1 MSSRISPFIRRRLLA
16 ACLLA
21 TPLAGWSAS
30 AAQAETVLTVLQAEP
45 PRSMDPGDHTASV
58 TATILEPMYEGLVV
72 RDRDMKIAPLLA
84 TSWTTTEGGKVWTF
98 KLRTG
103 VSFHDGAPFNAEA
116 VVHNF
121 QRFLDPKRGLAAA
134 GRVAAVLASVKA
146 VDDTTVEFTLKNP
159 YAGFLTLLATG
170 VSKIV
175 SPKADEGRNLGLVP
189 VGTGAFKF
197 VQWKSGEYVLE
208 ARNDAYWGEKAK
220 LDQIKF
226 SWSGETSVLN
236 MSAQSGNADVV
247 YPLPPVFAPAI
258 KNNANVKLSDT
269 VGSFVF
275 WVSLNTKLPP
285 LDNVKVRQALNFAT
299 DRQGLVNALLRGYG
313 QAANSPLAPTNPN
326 YDATLAT
333 YTFDIARAKQLLA
346 EAGLPDGFTMS
357 VAVQERDA
365 AIAQALQ
372 GMWSKAGVTL
382 EIRKQEGGVWTKAA
396 FANPEAKKA
405 DNLGSSIASWSSG
418 TFNADLQL
426 RPLYATA
433 SWAPGGA
440 NLGFFSDPALD
451 DLINQGASEL
461 DDAKAKMIYAQ
472 AQKLIN
478 EQAPHVLLYYSRD
491 LLATS
496 AKVSNVWMQPGGV
509 ITVQFASKAN

>member
-1 MSSRISPFIRRRLLA
+1 MSPVRLASLRSRLLA
-16 ACLLA
+16 TVLAGALLA
-21 TPLAGWSAS
+21 VFAVPAR
-30 AAQAETVLTVLQAEP
+30 AEATLTVLQAEG

-58 TATILEPMYEGLVV
+58 TGTMLEPMFEGLVQ
-72 RDRDMKIAPLLA
+72 RDREMKIAPQLA
-84 TSWTTTEGGKVWTF
+84 TSWTTTEGGRVWTF
-98 KLRTG
+98 KLRPG
-103 VSFHDGAPFNAEA
+103 VTFHDGTPLNAEA
-116 VVHNF
+116 VVHSF
-121 QRFLDPKRGLAAA
+121 TRFLDPKRGLAAA
-134 GRVAAVLASVKA
+134 GRINAVLASARA
-146 VDDTTVEFTLKNP
+146 VDDMTVEFTLKSP

-175 SPKADEGRNLGLVP
+175 SEKADEAHTLGLTP
-189 VGTGAFKF
+189 VGTGAFRF
-197 VQWKSGEYVLE
+197 VAWKSGEYVLE
-208 ARNDAYWGEKAK
+208 ARNDSYWGDKAK

-226 SWSGETSVLN
+226 IWSGETSVLN
-236 MSAQSGNADVV
+236 MSVQSGAADVV
-247 YPLPPVFAPAI
+247 YPLPPVFAPVI
-258 KNNANVKLSDT
+258 KANPHLKLFDT

-326 YDATLAT
+326 YDASLAV

-346 EAGLPDGFTMS
+346 EAGLPSGFTMS
-357 VAVQERDA
+357 VAVQQRDA

-382 EIRKQEGGVWTKAA
+382 DIRSQEGGVWTKAA

-405 DNLGSSIASWSSG
+405 DNLASTIASWSSG

-426 RPLYATA
+426 RPLYDTA

-451 DLINQGASEL
+451 KLIDQGAAEL
-461 DDAKAKMIYAQ
+461 DDAKAKAIYAT
-472 AQKLIN
+472 AQKLI
-478 EQAPHVLLYYSRD
+478 EEEAPHVLLYYTRD

-496 AKVSNVWMQPGGV
+496 DKVSNVWMQPGGI
-509 ITVQFASKAN
+509 ITVQYATKAD

>member
-1 MSSRISPFIRRRLLA
+1 MHSIRPSSRRHRLLA
-16 ACLLA
+16 TCLAGALLA
-21 TPLAGWSAS
+21 TLAH
-30 AAQAETVLTVLQAEP
+30 AAQAETTLTVLQAEP

-58 TATILEPMYEGLVV
+58 TATILEPMYEGLVQ
-72 RDRDMKIAPLLA
+72 RDADLKIAPQLA
-84 TSWTTTEGGKVWTF
+84 TSWTNSEGGKVWTF

-103 VSFHDGAPFNAEA
+103 VSFHDGTPFNAAA
-116 VVHNF
+116 VVHTF

-134 GRVAAVLASVKA
+134 GRVSAVLASVTA
-146 VDDTTVEFTLKNP
+146 IDDTTVAFTLKSP

-170 VSKIV
+170 VGKIV
-175 SPKADEGRNLGLVP
+175 SEKADEAHNLGLVP
-189 VGTGAFKF
+189 VGTGAFRF
-197 VQWKSGEYVLE
+197 VAWKSGEYVLE
-208 ARNDAYWGEKAK
+208 TRNDAYWGTKPK

-226 SWSGETSVLN
+226 SWSGESSVLN
-236 MSAQSGNADVV
+236 MSVQSGSADVV
-247 YPLPPVFAPAI
+247 YPLPPVFAPTV
-258 KNNANVKLSDT
+258 KNNPNLKLSDT

-275 WVSLNTKLPP
+275 WVSLNTRLPP

-313 QAANSPLAPTNPN
+313 QPANSPLAPTNPN
-326 YDATLAT
+326 YDPKLAT
-333 YTFDIARAKQLLA
+333 YTFDIGRAKALLA
-346 EAGLPDGFTMS
+346 EAGLPNGFTMS

-382 EIRKQEGGVWTKAA
+382 EIRRQEGGVWTKAA

-405 DNLGSSIASWSSG
+405 DNLASSIASWSSG

-426 RPLYATA
+426 RPLYSTA
-433 SWAPGGA
+433 AWAPGGA

-451 DLINQGASEL
+451 RLIDQGAAEL
-461 DDAKAKMIYAQ
+461 DDAKAKVIYGA

-478 EQAPHVLLYYSRD
+478 EEAPHVLLYYSRD

-496 AKVSNVWMQPGGV
+496 AKVSGVAMQPGGL
-509 ITVQFASKAN
+509 ITVQNATKAN